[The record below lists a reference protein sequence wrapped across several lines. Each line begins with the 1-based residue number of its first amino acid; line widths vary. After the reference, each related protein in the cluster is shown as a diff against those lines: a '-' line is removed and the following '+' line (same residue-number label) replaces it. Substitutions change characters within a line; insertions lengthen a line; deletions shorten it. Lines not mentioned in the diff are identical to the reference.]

1 MKALVLSAGYGER
14 LRPLTN
20 TTPKPL
26 IEVGGRPLIHYA
38 LLMLR
43 RAGISEVA
51 INLHHLGRSIEEQ
64 LGDGSALGLHITYSY
79 EPTLAGTG
87 GPLAILKDYF
97 GGERFVMLNCDTI
110 MDLDLAKVIE
120 FHQGRQALAT
130 FVLRGGGDPNAYSR
144 IECDADGRIQR
155 MRLLTG
161 RARGVF
167 EDYPTALDAEIA
179 ASLKPY
185 MYCGVMVAEAEVLG
199 AVTLPPPFSLMG
211 DLFAPML
218 TRGAA
223 LYGFVHDGFFRTV
236 DDLEGYENLRAEFS
250 AAPPPLAYL
259 QNGTGSTR

>member
-43 RAGISEVA
+43 RAGITEVA
-51 INLHHLGRSIEEQ
+51 INLHHLGRSIEEKI
-64 LGDGSALGLHITYSY
+64 GDGSALGLHITYSY
-79 EPTLAGTG
+79 EHTLAGTG
-87 GPLAILKDYF
+87 GPLAILRDYF

-110 MDLDLAKVIE
+110 MDLDLAEVIG
-120 FHQGRQALAT
+120 FHRGRDALAT
-130 FVLRGGGDPNAYSR
+130 FVLRGGDPDAYSR

-167 EDYPTALDAEIA
+167 EDYPPALDTEIA
-179 ASLKPY
+179 ANLKPY
-185 MYCGVMVAEAEVLG
+185 MYCGVMVAEADVLG
-199 AVTLPPPFSLMG
+199 AVTRPPPFSLMG

-236 DDLEGYENLRAEFS
+236 DDLQGYEDLRAEFS

-259 QNGTGSTR
+259 DTNTGTAH